1 MAKNEVKISITGD
14 ASKLG
19 KALGDGEKQ
28 LSGFSSKADQIGSKM
43 QQVGAA
49 ATVGVTMPLLAMGA
63 SSVKAFMEA
72 EQSQAQLEASLKST
86 GATAWTSA
94 GQMDDLAS
102 SMQDKLAIDG
112 DLIKSGQSVLL
123 TFTNVRN
130 EVGEGN
136 DIFDQATQLAADL
149 SVKLGTDLQSA
160 NILLGKALNDPVK
173 GMTALQRA
181 GVQLSDSQKEQ
192 VKQFIAVGDVM
203 SAQKIILQELETQFG
218 GSAEAFA
225 GTNAGKLAAAKLQFE
240 DIQEEV
246 GEKLIPALSKL
257 GEVASGGLGVWDRLG
272 NSGQNFV
279 LVMGGIAAAAGPVTG
294 AVGSVIRLGEG
305 IGSLREKMATAQVG
319 SERMSRSIGALG
331 KVAAGVGGVIAGIA
345 IAESIGA
352 AANVLGDYA
361 QEAEDAMNRAR
372 KALLDKDDAAAV
384 GGFADSVAGVQK
396 EWLGVGEVFSSV
408 GREMK
413 VGSTGIQADIEN
425 IDVAFK
431 RMLAESPQAA
441 DALVDALKRQMDVLE
456 PTSREYK
463 DTADMVG
470 RFEERLGAANLQTEV
485 SAEEQKIATDATAEL
500 GGAMQETAEA
510 FASVDEALNASADNL
525 ALWNSNA
532 DAAAAGATA
541 FADSIERTSQIDD
554 ALSNASKLGTVMR
567 GFGDTVK
574 ALPKD
579 IDQTKLAL
587 GGYNEEQ
594 QKSIDALVAAGD
606 ANTEYLSGLLAQ
618 GSSSEEVA
626 FRADV
631 LRQEYLKQAKQ
642 LGLNDEQTQDYLDT
656 LGLTPKKVETAIQL
670 SKVAEAEF
678 KIRAYQG
685 VINATPPNKLTS
697 FNAAIARG
705 DYIAAAAA
713 LDELAR
719 PRPVFFG
726 VNVVG
731 AGAAQGVLRGIQ
743 NIAGRAGGGPVSAGV
758 PYIVG
763 EKGPELIFP
772 ERDGMVMTASET
784 AALMS
789 SAGGSSRPVGF
800 SAASTTP
807 VYITVDMRGAI
818 APTSADF
825 DRMIAQGLE
834 RAVAGG
840 VRIPRTARAVAA
852 GLNIRR

>member
-49 ATVGVTMPLLAMGA
+49 ATVGVTLPLVAMGA

-192 VKQFIAVGDVM
+192 VKQFVAVGDVM

-225 GTNAGKLAAAKLQFE
+225 GTAAGKLEAAKLQFE
-240 DIQEEV
+240 DVQEEI
-246 GEKLIPALSKL
+246 GEKLIPVLSKL
-257 GEVASGGLGVWDRLG
+257 GGVVSGALDGWDKLGD
-272 NSGQNFV
+272 SGQNVV
-279 LVMGGIAAAAGPVTG
+279 LVLAGIAAAAGPVSTV
-294 AVGSVIRLGEG
+294 VGTVMRLGDQMGALKGKLVETSTAGDTTTRSLTNTGKAAALLGGAGAAFAVYQLAQALNTATEDALGLETALNNAKTERTVQGLQDIATSTEG
-305 IGSLREKMATAQVG
+305 IGDKAKDFGSLFG
-319 SERMSRSIGALG
+319 SMFADPAVEVDGLRFE
-331 KVAAGVGGVIAGIA
+331 VD
-345 IAESIGA
+345 
-352 AANVLGDYA
+352 NLGDTLDRIKSSGDKELLQFA
-361 QEAEDAMNRAR
+361 IDNFRDAKVEGVEARLAYDRF
-372 KALLDKDDAAAV
+372 LPTLDKYQDYLDSS
-384 GGFADSVAGVQK
+384 AD
-396 EWLGVGEVFSSV
+396 
-408 GREMK
+408 
-413 VGSTGIQADIEN
+413 
-425 IDVAFK
+425 
-431 RMLAESPQAA
+431 AA
-441 DALVDALKRQMDVLE
+441 DAVAGSQGEMAGTAGDAATATEMLAAAGGETAVAFDSVDA
-456 PTSREYK
+456 
-463 DTADMVG
+463 
-470 RFEERLGAANLQTEV
+470 
-485 SAEEQKIATDATAEL
+485 
-500 GGAMQETAEA
+500 
-510 FASVDEALNASADNL
+510 ALAASADNL

-594 QKSIDALVAAGD
+594 QKSIDALISAGD

-631 LRQEYLKQAKQ
+631 LRQEYVKQAQQ

-656 LGLTPKKVETAIQL
+656 LGLTPEKVKTAIEL

-685 VINATPPNKLTS
+685 LINATPPNKLTA
-697 FNAAIARG
+697 FNAAIAQG
-705 DYIAAAAA
+705 DYVAAARA
-713 LDELAR
+713 LDDLAR
-719 PRPVFFG
+719 PR
-726 VNVVG
+726 NVSVSVG
-731 AGAAQGVLRGIQ
+731 LTPQALQTLSSV
-743 NIAGRAGGGPVSAGV
+743 RAGFRAKGGPVAAGQ
-758 PYIVG
+758 PYVVG
-763 EKGPELIFP
+763 EEGPELIFP
-772 ERDGMVMTASET
+772 EHNGMVMTASET

-789 SAGGSSRPVGF
+789 NAGGSSRPVGF
-800 SAASTTP
+800 TP
-807 VYITVDMRGAI
+807 SSVTQVVVNVDARGSLMTNDMSRQIVGLVEEGVAKGVQTPRLKRAITRG
-818 APTSADF
+818 
-825 DRMIAQGLE
+825 
-834 RAVAGG
+834 
-840 VRIPRTARAVAA
+840 
-852 GLNIRR
+852 